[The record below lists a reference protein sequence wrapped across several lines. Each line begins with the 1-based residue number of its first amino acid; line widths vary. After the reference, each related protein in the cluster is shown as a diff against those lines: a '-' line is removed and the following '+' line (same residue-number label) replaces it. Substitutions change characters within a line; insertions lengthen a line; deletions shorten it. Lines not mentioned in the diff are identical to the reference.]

1 MADNEL
7 EKQIKKISNF
17 PQYKNSSR
25 EELEKV
31 ALKTIAEKDVE
42 KDLSSLVGEEELDQ
56 AKTFYKRYTD
66 EYQIETSAD
75 KSTLLDLVYYEILN
89 LRIKKYLTENCKN
102 EEGETIIHTKTI
114 DTLNAQTEQINKLKS
129 LLGMTKKQVDTEHS
143 DVVKIMENLKSRYHA
158 WINSPENR
166 ANYTLKTPC
175 CGKMLLIRRRLDK
188 EKDEVLIHP
197 WFISGG
203 VLFNKHL
210 WKIHNQGKIS
220 DDDIMK
226 ILNIQSMDYIQ
237 WISRHYVMELNEK
250 VEEINDTQTT

>member
-1 MADNEL
+1 MDEL
-7 EKQIKKISNF
+7 IKQVNKIRNF
-17 PQYKNSSR
+17 TQYKNSTQ

-31 ALKTIAEKDVE
+31 ARKTIAEKEVE
-42 KDLSSLVGEEELDQ
+42 KELISLVGEEELPL
-56 AKTFYKRYTD
+56 AKEIFNKYIN
-66 EYQIETSAD
+66 EYQLETSSD

-89 LRIKKYLTENCKN
+89 LRIKKYLTENYKT
-102 EEGETIIHTKTI
+102 EDGSVVIHTKTI
-114 DTLNAQTEQINKLKS
+114 ESLNAQTDQINKLKS
-129 LLGMTKKQVDTEHS
+129 LLGMTKKQVEVEHS
-143 DVVKIMENLKSRYHA
+143 DVVKIMENLKSRYHT

-197 WFISGG
+197 WFVRGG

-210 WKIHNQGKIS
+210 WKMHHEGKIS

-226 ILNIQSMDYIQ
+226 VLNLQSMDYIE
-237 WISRHYVMELNEK
+237 WVKRHYIMELNQK
-250 VEEINDTQTT
+250 VEEENDTQAVE